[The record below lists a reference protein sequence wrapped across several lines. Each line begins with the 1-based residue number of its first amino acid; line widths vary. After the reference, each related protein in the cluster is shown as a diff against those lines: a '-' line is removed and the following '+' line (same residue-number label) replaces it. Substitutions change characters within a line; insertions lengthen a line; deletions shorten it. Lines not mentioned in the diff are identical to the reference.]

1 MIGRP
6 LLIDGYGAS
15 VRVDVPYR
23 MDVAALRGYVAP
35 ELTISDSDEMG
46 PPDLLL
52 TCWNGVFH
60 LVLGERRYGPY
71 RTEENAF
78 RGVANGIHFLIG
90 KRSPMIFFHAGAV
103 ELDGNAV
110 VFLGRGR
117 WGKSAL
123 VESLVDQGCG
133 YLSDEYA
140 VVSPEGTVF
149 PFSKPIMLRH
159 KLSGVSYHHHP
170 GAGAPGGFP
179 CSTVVVT
186 RFEDGNGWT
195 TIPVTP
201 ELATLQSLQTALR
214 CRDETEQVRGALAA
228 LVDGAACYEGV
239 LGYSQPELSV
249 IRDLAGVG
257 NIGMEISS

>member
-6 LLIDGYGAS
+6 LVVEGYGAS
-15 VRVDVPYR
+15 VRVDLPYR
-23 MDVAALRGYVAP
+23 MDLSALKGHVAP
-35 ELTISDSDEMG
+35 ELSIEESELG
-46 PPDLLL
+46 PPDLML
-52 TCWNGVFH
+52 TCWNGVCH

-90 KRSPMIFFHAGAV
+90 KRSPMVFFHAGAV
-103 ELDGNAV
+103 ELDGTAV

-123 VESLVDQGCG
+123 VASLVEQGCG

-149 PFSKPIMLRH
+149 PFSKPIMVRH
-159 KLSGVSYHHHP
+159 KRDGVRYHRHP
-170 GAGAPGGFP
+170 GVGAPGGLP
-179 CSTVVVT
+179 CSIVVVT

-195 TIPVTP
+195 TIPMTP
-201 ELATLQSLQTALR
+201 GVATLQSLPTALK
-214 CRDETEQVRGALAA
+214 CRDEPEQVSGALTA
-228 LVDGAACYEGV
+228 LVDRAACYEGV
-239 LGYSQPELSV
+239 LGYEQPELSA

>member
-6 LLIDGYGAS
+6 LVIEGYGAR
-15 VRVDVPYR
+15 VRVDLPYR
-23 MDVAALRGYVAP
+23 MDTSSLLGFVAP
-35 ELTISDSDEMG
+35 ELSIDESELG

-78 RGVANGIHFLIG
+78 RGVSNGIHFLIG

-103 ELDGNAV
+103 ELDGTAV

-123 VESLVDQGCG
+123 VSALVEQGCG

-140 VVSPEGTVF
+140 VVSSEGTVF

-159 KLSGVSYHHHP
+159 AENGIRYHRHLGV
-170 GAGAPGGFP
+170 GVPGGLP
-179 CSTVVVT
+179 CSAVVVT
-186 RFEDGNGWT
+186 RFEDGEGWT
-195 TIPVTP
+195 TIPMSPNEAV
-201 ELATLQSLQTALR
+201 LQSLPTALK
-214 CRDETEQVRGALAA
+214 CRDEPEQVRGTLAA
-228 LVDGAACYEGV
+228 LVERAACYEGA
-239 LGYSQPELSV
+239 LGYRQPEVSA

-257 NIGMEISS
+257 NIGLEVSS